1 MISLLMI
8 SDGVSVNRCV
18 GGTQQCPMFVKSHA
32 QLVKAFYNTLH
43 TQQTL
48 IYAISYAASIIN
60 ISLKH
65 VLKHSAVGL
74 IRFHKYNS
82 EIRHLISA

>member
-18 GGTQQCPMFVKSHA
+18 AVHNSVQCLSKVMHNWSKRFIIR
-32 QLVKAFYNTLH
+32 Y